1 MRPAIKCTI
10 AVLAGLVLGSAVN
23 MGLIMTSGV
32 IIPPPPG
39 VDVADMESLR
49 ASMHL
54 FGPRHFIFPFLA
66 HALGTLA
73 GSLLATRLY
82 AINSMVPGMV
92 IGFFFLTGGIVNAF
106 LLPAPGW
113 FVILD
118 LVFAYLP
125 MGWIGYTLAKR

>member
-1 MRPAIKCTI
+1 M
-10 AVLAGLVLGSAVN
+10 AVVAGLVLGSAVN
-23 MGLIMTSGV
+23 MGLIMISGL
-32 IIPPPPG
+32 IIPPPNG
-39 VDVADMESLR
+39 VDVADMESLQ

-54 FGPRHFIFPFLA
+54 FEPRHFVFPFLA

-73 GSLLATRLY
+73 GSFLATRLY
-82 AINSMVPGMV
+82 SAKGIVPGLI
-92 IGFFFLTGGIVNAF
+92 IGFFFLTGGIANAF

-125 MGWIGYTLAKR
+125 TGWIGYSLAKR